1 MKSKHNIQ
9 ILLALSQEELESIM
23 AKKTKGITKKEK
35 QKHKAYFE
43 GEKGIFIIEKL
54 AIAIIKDVN
63 YQKP

>member
-1 MKSKHNIQ
+1 
-9 ILLALSQEELESIM
+9 M

-43 GEKGIFIIEKL
+43 DEKGIFIIEKL
-54 AIAIIKDVN
+54 AIDMIKDVN

>member
-1 MKSKHNIQ
+1 MT
-9 ILLALSQEELESIM
+9 
-23 AKKTKGITKKEK
+23 KKTKGITKKEK

-54 AIAIIKDVN
+54 AIDMIKDVN